1 VACWVRES
9 CMHATQ
15 NADAL
20 MQMDHWQAGARRRR
34 VGADTPDTFAR
45 SLPLTNG
52 PTWHENDL
60 HYHGLQSEKK
70 PVRVMRRAL
79 LLLSYICAASR
90 GVPVGGGVSAPPP
103 AGAAAAEDWTASADG
118 GGRGAIIYLAD
129 GAPSRVRALRLSLAS
144 LDAAY
149 NSAAR
154 RPVIVFFDTGG
165 GESAPPLSAAQCSA
179 LARASA
185 GPLSCAAVD
194 LAALVPAA
202 ALAAAPA
209 VVAHGD
215 GNVWGL
221 GYRLMANF
229 FAGPVALHPALRDYA
244 YYWRLDTDAQL
255 LGAVARDPFAELEAA
270 HAAYGYVAEQC
281 DWHLLTTGLAAA
293 AAAALGVDDR
303 GLAARLPP
311 AFVDGSCGRGPGEP
325 DGGTYNNRIF
335 YNNFEVVSLA
345 WLRSPAYQRFYER
358 VAAAGG
364 ILAATRWGDAPIRTL
379 AALALLPRSA
389 LHRFRISYAH
399 QGLFGPIVIELVAGA
414 VAAVAA
420 AAAVALA
427 LACAARRAQ
436 ARARKRDTEA
446 QLIEELAV

>member
-1 VACWVRES
+1 MRSGALLLCAALALSRAKGGGDEGRGAS
-9 CMHATQ
+9 ASPDAAAP
-15 NADAL
+15 AD
-20 MQMDHWQAGARRRR
+20 WQAG
-34 VGADTPDTFAR
+34 
-45 SLPLTNG
+45 
-52 PTWHENDL
+52 
-60 HYHGLQSEKK
+60 
-70 PVRVMRRAL
+70 
-79 LLLSYICAASR
+79 
-90 GVPVGGGVSAPPP
+90 VGGA
-103 AGAAAAEDWTASADG
+103 
-118 GGRGAIIYLAD
+118 GAIIYLAD
-129 GAPSRVRALRLSLAS
+129 GAPSRLRALHLSLAS
-144 LDAAY
+144 LDAAF

-165 GESAPPLSAAQCSA
+165 AGAPPLSAAQCAA

-209 VVAHGD
+209 IVAHGD
-215 GNVWGL
+215 GNAWGV

-244 YYWRLDTDAQL
+244 YYWRLDTDALL
-255 LGAVARDPFAELEAA
+255 LGALARDPFAELAA
-270 HAAYGYVAEQC
+270 AGAAYGYVAEQC

-293 AAAALGVDDR
+293 AAAARGGDGR

-311 AFVDGSCGRGPGEP
+311 AFVDGSCGRAPGEF
-325 DGGTYNNRIF
+325 DGYNNRIF

-358 VAAAGG
+358 VAAEGG

-399 QGLFGPIVIELVAGA
+399 QGLFGPIVVELVAGA
-414 VAAVAA
+414 VAVAA
-420 AAAVALA
+420 AAAAAALA
-427 LACAARRAQ
+427 LACAARRRRALQ
-436 ARARKRDTEA
+436 GARGGKEDP
-446 QLIEELAV
+446 ELAL